1 LYRSGWLKKS
11 RSESLAA
18 VAAFPGSRNTDR
30 APVASPAEP
39 QLQSPHGPARHHLQP
54 GLPDSIA
61 IDRRNV
67 AGASGTA
74 RVERCLNDAARCRM
88 IAFRTNAV

>member
-1 LYRSGWLKKS
+1 LQARQNRSCNL
-11 RSESLAA
+11 L
-18 VAAFPGSRNTDR
+18 TD
-30 APVASPAEP
+30 
-39 QLQSPHGPARHHLQP
+39 QLVTTLQP

-88 IAFRTNAV
+88 IVFRTNAV